1 MYSWWTVLKKDK
13 NSTMSREFSEN
24 VIGAATVNFAQDAV
38 VVSELL
44 GLIIPAGKN
53 ARAKTKKPRKT
64 N

>member
-1 MYSWWTVLKKDK
+1 
-13 NSTMSREFSEN
+13 MSREFSEN